1 MVKPNNTAAEN
12 AVRSKNVPPRTR
24 RLAMNPLSTVRKI
37 RACENEAAAQLLL
50 ERYAMSPQREPDP
63 GQQWKCGDEFLPFHP
78 QASHVP
84 AEYRDGWNRCYWMAV
99 TRGVE
104 ASPLDRL
111 KRPGE
116 NYTDVVNRI
125 ASGVQACDGNTF
137 CTPDADERKPTP

>member
-1 MVKPNNTAAEN
+1 
-12 AVRSKNVPPRTR
+12 
-24 RLAMNPLSTVRKI
+24 MNPLSTVRKI

-99 TRGVE
+99 TPGVAPTHAYH
-104 ASPLDRL
+104 ASRHPNGYWC
-111 KRPGE
+111 PQCVGP
-116 NYTDVVNRI
+116 TSV
-125 ASGVQACDGNTF
+125 AGVTEVPHG
-137 CTPDADERKPTP
+137 